1 LTVET
6 DDRGNAPLLM
16 DFDDNSLLSELFGEH
31 DRNLARIEQRLN
43 VSLSSRGN
51 RVAIIGAPSA
61 QAATKSVLDDLYA
74 RLKKG
79 HDMGN
84 GEVDAAIRM
93 AEAAATGRG
102 PKLSVAAEELMIRT
116 PRRSLTPRSP
126 KQAEYI
132 HQLRTSDLTF
142 GLGPA
147 GTGKTF
153 LAVAVAIEALMDGA
167 VQRIILSRPA
177 VEAGERLG
185 FLPGDMRDK
194 IDPYLRPLY
203 DALNYMM
210 PGDQVARLMESG
222 EIEVAPVAFMRGRT
236 LTNACII
243 VDEAQNTT
251 AVQMKMLLTR
261 LGEGSRMVINGDL
274 SQVDLP
280 RGTGSG
286 LANGADVLRNVKGV
300 EFTRFGEGDVVRHD
314 LVTRIVHAYD
324 KFDKKRKVRNPDVGA
339 QTSEE
344 KGTDGKDDA

>member
-1 LTVET
+1 
-6 DDRGNAPLLM
+6 M
-16 DFDDNSLLSELFGEH
+16 DFDDNSLLSELYGEH

-43 VSLSSRGN
+43 VSLSTRGN
-51 RVAIIGAPSA
+51 RLAVSGTESA
-61 QAATKSVLDDLYA
+61 QAAARTVLEDLYA

-79 HDMGN
+79 YAMGN

-93 AEAAATGRG
+93 AEANTTGRG
-102 PKLSVAAEELMIRT
+102 PKLSVASDEFMLKT

-132 HQLRTSDLTF
+132 ENLRTSELTF

-153 LAVAVAIEALMDGA
+153 LAVAVAIEALMDGS

-210 PGDQVARLMESG
+210 PGDQVIRLQESG
-222 EIEVAPVAFMRGRT
+222 EIEIAPVAFMRGRT
-236 LTNACII
+236 LTNAWII

-251 AVQMKMLLTR
+251 TVQMKMLLTR
-261 LGEGSRMVINGDL
+261 LGEGSRMAINGDL
-274 SQVDLP
+274 SQIDLP
-280 RGTGSG
+280 RGTRSG
-286 LANGADVLRNVKGV
+286 LANAADVLRHEKGIK
-300 EFTRFGEGDVVRHD
+300 FTRFGEKDIVRHD
-314 LVTRIVHAYD
+314 LVARIVHAYD
-324 KFDKKRKVRNPDVGA
+324 SFDKAHNIRNRDGA
-339 QTSEE
+339 EE
-344 KGTDGKDDA
+344 GPPNQEVDGKDDA

>member
-1 LTVET
+1 
-6 DDRGNAPLLM
+6 M

-31 DRNLARIEQRLN
+31 DRNLARIEQRLD

-51 RVAIIGAPSA
+51 RVAIIGDPSA
-61 QAATKSVLDDLYA
+61 QAAAKIVLEDLYA

-79 HDMGN
+79 HEMGN

-102 PKLSVAAEELMIRT
+102 PKLSVASEEYMIRT

-126 KQAEYI
+126 TQASYI
-132 HQLRTSDLTF
+132 QNLRSSELTF

-210 PGDQVARLMESG
+210 PGDQVVRLMESG

-236 LTNACII
+236 LTNAYII

-251 AVQMKMLLTR
+251 TVQMKMLLTR
-261 LGEGSRMVINGDL
+261 LGEGSRMVVNGDL
-274 SQVDLP
+274 SQIDLP
-280 RGTGSG
+280 RGTRSG
-286 LANGADVLRNVKGV
+286 LAHAADVLQGVKGV
-300 EFTRFGEGDVVRHD
+300 KFTRFGEEDIVRHD
-314 LVTRIVHAYD
+314 LVTRIVHAYGV
-324 KFDKKRKVRNPDVGA
+324 FDKAQGEPDEYGLDRTLSRKGI
-339 QTSEE
+339 
-344 KGTDGKDDA
+344 DGKDDA

>member
-1 LTVET
+1 
-6 DDRGNAPLLM
+6 M

-43 VSLSSRGN
+43 VSLSTRGN
-51 RVAIIGAPSA
+51 RVAIIGDASA
-61 QAATKSVLDDLYA
+61 QAATKVVLDDLYA

-79 HDMGN
+79 HSMGN

-102 PKLSVAAEELMIRT
+102 PKLSVSSEKLMIST

-126 KQAEYI
+126 KQFEYI
-132 HQLRTSDLTF
+132 DQLRSSELTF

-153 LAVAVAIEALMDGA
+153 LAVAIAIEALMDGA

-185 FLPGDMRDK
+185 FLPGDMKEK

-210 PGDQVARLMESG
+210 PGDQVSRLLESG
-222 EIEVAPVAFMRGRT
+222 EIEIAPVAFMRGRT
-236 LTNACII
+236 LTNAYVI

-251 AVQMKMLLTR
+251 SVQMKMLLTR
-261 LGEGSRMVINGDL
+261 LGEGSRMVVNGDL
-274 SQVDLP
+274 TQIDLP
-280 RGTGSG
+280 RGTRSG
-286 LANGADVLRNVKGV
+286 LANAADVLAGVKGV
-300 EFTRFGEGDVVRHD
+300 KFTQFGEEDIVRHD
-314 LVTRIVHAYD
+314 LVTRIVHAYNN
-324 KFDKKRKVRNPDVGA
+324 FDKAEDPPTQEGIQRTLSRSGID
-339 QTSEE
+339 
-344 KGTDGKDDA
+344 GTDNA